1 MDCFVQITTS
11 GSSNSGQTDAYSRIS
26 GIQALALCFIV
37 AEQVRFPSESTRS
50 FEARGAVM
58 LGMQADYASTLQARI
73 QGPAQHRVLW
83 MPHGRLYVKVL
94 ALLQHS
100 LRDMAMLWPDQQGGE
115 KAFMH
120 TNREN
125 LKKWAAWSRCAT
137 ADLHEADPACS
148 DDEVTTATVPDTG
161 APCPL

>member
-1 MDCFVQITTS
+1 
-11 GSSNSGQTDAYSRIS
+11 
-26 GIQALALCFIV
+26 
-37 AEQVRFPSESTRS
+37 
-50 FEARGAVM
+50 M
-58 LGMQADYASTLQARI
+58 L
-73 QGPAQHRVLW
+73 
-83 MPHGRLYVKVL
+83 HGRLYVKVL

-120 TNREN
+120 TTREN

-148 DDEVTTATVPDTG
+148 DDEVTTATVPDTSTS
-161 APCPL
+161 CPL